1 MKNSQFPKRNLPKK
15 EVTKTLK
22 DGDAG
27 VVTQTVPKMIELGL
41 RDSKD
46 PFVISVAESKKGK
59 SDIETVENIYEFVWK
74 TFPYEADPK
83 TAEYVTA
90 PVHLLNMDYQY
101 CDCDDMTTLLIAL
114 LSALGFELAVK
125 TIAWDK
131 DRCHT
136 NDCPFTH
143 VYLMCFIPQKE
154 INGWIALDAVQKAK
168 GFGQETP
175 PQPIKRQQY
184 FMVN

>member
-1 MKNSQFPKRNLPKK
+1 MKKRKLPKK
-15 EVTKTLK
+15 EHTVTLK
-22 DGDAG
+22 DGDEG

-46 PFVISVAESKKGK
+46 PFVVSVAKSKEGK
-59 SDIETVENIYEFVWK
+59 TDIETVQNIYEFVYK
-74 TFPYEADPK
+74 NFPYEADPK

-90 PVHLLNMDYQY
+90 PIHLLNMDYEY

-114 LSALGFELAVK
+114 LAALDFEVVVK

-131 DRCHT
+131 ARCT
-136 NDCPFTH
+136 PTDCPFTH
-143 VYLMCFIPQKE
+143 VYLVCYIPSLD
-154 INGWIALDAVQKAK
+154 GFIALDAVQKAK

-184 FMVN
+184 FKVN